1 MRTGPDSPYAAARL
15 GVTLILMMM
24 GSAGMYGVSVVLP
37 EVQADFGV
45 ARADAALP
53 YSLLMLGFGI
63 GGVFMGRLADRFG
76 VMVPLLIGAVGIGCG
91 FICGLPVRKRRRRRL
106 NA

>member
-1 MRTGPDSPYAAARL
+1 MLMTLGAAGLYA
-15 GVTLILMMM
+15 
-24 GSAGMYGVSVVLP
+24 VSVVLP

-76 VMVPLLIGAVGIGCG
+76 VMVPLLIGAVGVGCG
-91 FICGLPVRKRRRRRL
+91 FILASRAADIGTFDVAHGIFIGLFG
-106 NA
+106 AS